1 MIAMPVVRFVPASF
15 EGVPCDLT
23 PQPIMAFKEL
33 VPDHARYMAWKASL
47 AQPVRAAA
55 RVRKSSRAV

>member
-1 MIAMPVVRFVPASF
+1 MPVVRFVPANF

-33 VPDHARYMAWKASL
+33 VLDHARYLAWKASL
-47 AQPVRAAA
+47 AQPVRAAVRA
-55 RVRKSSRAV
+55 RKPSRV